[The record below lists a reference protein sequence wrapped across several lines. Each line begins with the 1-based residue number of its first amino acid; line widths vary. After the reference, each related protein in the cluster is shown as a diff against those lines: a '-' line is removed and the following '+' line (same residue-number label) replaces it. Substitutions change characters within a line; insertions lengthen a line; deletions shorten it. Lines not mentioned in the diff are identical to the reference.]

1 MHAYVQGPGVEL
13 SAFDPVA
20 SEFHEDLDDA
30 HDDIVDAHMYMHM
43 YSTAAVCDADGS
55 ACPVVN
61 HAYDDYSYAWP
72 AADAY
77 ASINAPSI
85 GKRCGL
91 RNRSH
96 VFCPGRG
103 LDRGQDQ
110 AEGIY
115 TPEGLWIGPKKGT
128 CIF

>member
-30 HDDIVDAHMYMHM
+30 HDDIVDAHMY
-43 YSTAAVCDADGS
+43 
-55 ACPVVN
+55 N
-61 HAYDDYSYAWP
+61 AYDDYSYAWP

-128 CIF
+128 YSKHARTYI

>member
-30 HDDIVDAHMYMHM
+30 HDDIVDAHMY
-43 YSTAAVCDADGS
+43 
-55 ACPVVN
+55 N
-61 HAYDDYSYAWP
+61 AYDDYSYAWP

-91 RNRSH
+91 RNTIAANNNKLTKIYLHFLPILNYRH
-96 VFCPGRG
+96 CVF
-103 LDRGQDQ
+103 
-110 AEGIY
+110 AECVVKARRY
-115 TPEGLWIGPKKGT
+115 T
-128 CIF
+128 

>member
-30 HDDIVDAHMYMHM
+30 HVDIVDAHNDMYMHM
-43 YSTAAVCDADGS
+43 YSTAAVHVCDADGS
-55 ACPVVN
+55 AYAYACPVVN
-61 HAYDDYSYAWP
+61 HA
-72 AADAY
+72 
-77 ASINAPSI
+77 SI

-91 RNRSH
+91 RKPGSH

-128 CIF
+128 YSKHARTYI